1 LGVLRLRRR
10 QGIVIRGSLF
20 RFVNPEIVFDGLQHE
35 RLPQK
40 HIAIDGPEVTGCLS
54 TVNGYHATTP
64 DFRATLSRAEAH
76 DVLPLIYHQE
86 FSMPVIF
93 EHAVMPRPN
102 HDELAQENFTR
113 TLGLKLE
120 TRLRPKLREV
130 FERDVKPAF
139 LAKNNRAPTAR
150 EIAKDM
156 RRIEANKH
164 WYRMRTDNQDRMY
177 AVSGAMIERQADDLN
192 AKAKAAVRGLGSL
205 HLNPHLNMPA
215 YLTELD
221 IHRKPGGYHT
231 EFAEDDI
238 AAGAQYDRTISVHN
252 MGSQGPHNDDPGVT
266 LAAWIKRNFPKLDP
280 KRILDLGCTIGNN
293 TLPYASA
300 FPQAEVHGIDC
311 SAPCLRYAHARA
323 NALGVTAHFHQ
334 MNAEAMTFEDNAFDL
349 VVSRILLHE
358 TSRAALPNIF
368 RECHRL
374 LKPGG
379 VMLHCDAPQFDE
391 MDAYQASLRDWD
403 ATCNN
408 EPFMLTVYAL
418 PLEDMYVDA
427 GFAKDKTFRATAPSL
442 FFQQNNTDPNATR
455 SGGRYFFTGAVKD

>member
-1 LGVLRLRRR
+1 
-10 QGIVIRGSLF
+10 
-20 RFVNPEIVFDGLQHE
+20 
-35 RLPQK
+35 
-40 HIAIDGPEVTGCLS
+40 
-54 TVNGYHATTP
+54 
-64 DFRATLSRAEAH
+64 
-76 DVLPLIYHQE
+76 
-86 FSMPVIF
+86 MPVIH

-113 TLGLKLE
+113 ALSIKLE
-120 TRLRPKLREV
+120 TQLRPKLRAI
-130 FERDVKPAF
+130 FERDVRPAF
-139 LAKNNRAPTAR
+139 VAAHQREPTAR

-156 RRIEANKH
+156 RKVATNQF
-164 WYRMRTDNQDRMY
+164 WYRLRTDNQDRMY
-177 AVSGAMIERQADDLN
+177 AVSGAMIERQIDDLT
-192 AKAKAAVRGLGSL
+192 AKAEKSSGQGSL
-205 HLNPHLNMPA
+205 SLNPALRIPS
-215 YLTELD
+215 YLSELD

-231 EFAEDDI
+231 EYTQHDV

-266 LAAWIKRNFPKLDP
+266 LAAWIKQRFPDLKP

-293 TLPYASA
+293 TLPYAQA
-300 FPQAEVHGIDC
+300 FPNAEVHGIDC
-311 SAPCLRYAHARA
+311 AAPCLRYAHARA

-334 MNAEAMTFEDNAFDL
+334 MNAEATTFENASFDI

-408 EPFMLTVYAL
+408 EPFMLTAYAL
-418 PLEDMYVDA
+418 PLEDMYAEA
-427 GFAKDKTFRATAPSL
+427 GFQKSNTFRAYAPSL

-455 SGGRYFFTGAVKD
+455 SGGRYFFTGAVKA